1 MNLIKE
7 QSLFLNY
14 DWKEYFKKYSDL
26 EKNGVN
32 TEHKAFTHY
41 LKKGKEEKREIYHK
55 KTKQFVSEEVDED
68 LFNDYHWQHYINVNN
83 DLHHNGI
90 KSELDAYHHYK
101 NYGKK
106 ENRILHLKSAIE
118 YNNYEQIITDEKDR
132 KLMEYEKN
140 IGKLKIHID
149 NNITEEHYNKNNIF
163 SSMKLKLTS
172 LLESKY
178 IVSNKFPFGSL
189 SFPEI
194 EENISHYQNVK
205 KYILIFL
212 VSHTDEPLHL
222 SKNIILFRTSL
233 NKSKKQKN
241 EYVLPYVWEKIN
253 KPFFIFKKTKKPI
266 VSFCGQMNKYREKII
281 QQLQKNSA
289 IQCNFIIREKYW
301 GGKPNDPILLDEFTN
316 NITHS
321 HFVVCCRGRGNYSMR
336 FYQTLS
342 AGRIPILINN
352 DMELPFE
359 NEIDWTSFVVIGDN
373 EEEVIKKVLN
383 WYETKNIEEIQ
394 KKCKYIY
401 DHFIDKDIYF
411 NKVLNDIYMNKIK

>member
-1 MNLIKE
+1 
-7 QSLFLNY
+7 
-14 DWKEYFKKYSDL
+14 
-26 EKNGVN
+26 
-32 TEHKAFTHY
+32 
-41 LKKGKEEKREIYHK
+41 
-55 KTKQFVSEEVDED
+55 
-68 LFNDYHWQHYINVNN
+68 
-83 DLHHNGI
+83 
-90 KSELDAYHHYK
+90 
-101 NYGKK
+101 
-106 ENRILHLKSAIE
+106 
-118 YNNYEQIITDEKDR
+118 
-132 KLMEYEKN
+132 
-140 IGKLKIHID
+140 
-149 NNITEEHYNKNNIF
+149 
-163 SSMKLKLTS
+163 
-172 LLESKY
+172 
-178 IVSNKFPFGSL
+178 
-189 SFPEI
+189 
-194 EENISHYQNVK
+194 
-205 KYILIFL
+205 
-212 VSHTDEPLHL
+212 
-222 SKNIILFRTSL
+222 
-233 NKSKKQKN
+233 
-241 EYVLPYVWEKIN
+241 
-253 KPFFIFKKTKKPI
+253 
-266 VSFCGQMNKYREKII
+266 MNKYREKII

-383 WYETKNIEEIQ
+383 WYENKNIEEIQ